1 MKRPVLIYGAGA
13 LGRQVYR
20 NLAACGGGIEVLGF
34 LDDVKP
40 AGTVVSDGLQ
50 TVGGLDAMLQK
61 TNYAPGR
68 IGLVP
73 GIGYGNLP
81 ARRAAY
87 ERALAQGYKFI
98 GFRHP
103 QALIDPSALVD
114 ESTVVLAGAMVDI
127 ETRIGPFCYLDLG
140 ARVGEW
146 SQLAANC
153 HLSAGAAV
161 GGSVKVGM
169 DTFLGMD
176 VTIVNDITI
185 GSHVFI
191 NACTL
196 VHQNIPDNSRMLEA
210 RKSRIVPIDTFEE

>member
-1 MKRPVLIYGAGA
+1 VKRQVLIYGAGA

-20 NLAACGGGIEVLGF
+20 NLAGYSGDIEVVGF
-34 LDDVKP
+34 VDDVKP
-40 AGTVVSDGLQ
+40 AGTVVSDNLR
-50 TVGGLDAMLQK
+50 TVGDLAATLKQPA
-61 TNYAPGR
+61 YAPDR
-68 IGLVP
+68 VWLVA
-73 GIGYGNLP
+73 GIGYRDLL

-87 ERALAQGYKFI
+87 ERALSQGYRFT

-103 QALIDPSALVD
+103 QALIDASAQID
-114 ESTVVLAGAMVDI
+114 DTAVVLAGAMVDI
-127 ETRIGPFCYLDLG
+127 ETRVGPFCYLDLG

-153 HLSAGAAV
+153 HLSAGAGV
-161 GGSVKVGM
+161 GGSVKVGA

-176 VTIVNDITI
+176 VTIINDITI

-196 VHQNIPDNSRMLEA
+196 VHQDVPDNSRLVEA